1 VRTENDLRAA
11 LRSLEPPATG
21 GDTVLRGVRR
31 RVARRRILRA
41 GVLTGV
47 TGLAAAVTAVA
58 VVTGTTPGPAIAGG
72 RHAPAPKTTTQRA
85 QTAAYIVQHAAAAEA
100 RAARMIQVIRD
111 RAGVSYLSVATQQTL
126 FVSSQRTSHGWPLLA
141 SAESITGTTYTN
153 TLVDYKDRA
162 YSVNSASTLD
172 AGPWGA
178 KGIVIGSWLPGVTA
192 SDPASAYAAALR
204 RGIIKVIGYRN
215 LNGRQTILIQIDFQK
230 LKVLPTTP
238 ARRSHDYVRK
248 LHMCQAQHAGPC
260 TRPQAMPPRPST
272 CKLPPPP
279 VNEVWL
285 DASTYLEVQ
294 EGTITPRTV
303 MHLLPGKQ
311 RVVWACYTVVGW
323 SATTTSVA
331 WLPPTKH
338 NLALLNLTPP
348 AGFTQ
353 VSNQKIA
360 QYLGPYS

>member
-1 VRTENDLRAA
+1 M
-11 LRSLEPPATG
+11 EPPAPDEG
-21 GDTVLRGVRR
+21 TVLRGVRR

-41 GVLTGV
+41 GGLTGV

-58 VVTGTTPGPAIAGG
+58 VVTGTTPGPAVAGG
-72 RHAPAPKTTTQRA
+72 HHPPAPKTATLSA

-100 RAARMIQVIRD
+100 GAARMIQVTRT

-126 FVSSQRTSHGWPLLA
+126 FVSSRRTSHGQPLLE
-141 SAESITGTTYTN
+141 SAENITGTTYTN
-153 TLVDYKDRA
+153 MDVDYKDRA
-162 YSVNSASTLD
+162 YNVNSASTLD

-192 SDPASAYAAALR
+192 SDPSSAYTAALR
-204 RGIIKVIGYRN
+204 KGTIKVIGYRN
-215 LNGRQTILIQIDFQK
+215 LNGRQTILIQIDYQK
-230 LKVLPTTP
+230 VKDQICP
-238 ARRSHDYVRK
+238 APR
-248 LHMCQAQHAGPC
+248 HAGAPGSSGSASSGPSRTPPC
-260 TRPQAMPPRPST
+260 EPLPPGTVT
-272 CKLPPPP
+272 CKRVPPD

-294 EGTITPRTV
+294 EATIAPTTV
-303 MHLLPGKQ
+303 GGHPPDKPGVRPTCAK
-311 RVVWACYTVVGW
+311 VVGW
-323 SATTTSVA
+323 STTTTSVD
-331 WLPPTKH
+331 WLPPTKQ

-353 VSNQKIA
+353 VSNQQIA